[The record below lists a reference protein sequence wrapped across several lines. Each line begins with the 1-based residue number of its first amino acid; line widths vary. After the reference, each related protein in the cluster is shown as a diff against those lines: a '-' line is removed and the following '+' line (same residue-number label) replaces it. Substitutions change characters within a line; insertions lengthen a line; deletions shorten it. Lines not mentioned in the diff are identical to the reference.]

1 MKCSARSTTW
11 PGNVIVLTLLLTVLT
26 ADAAPAAACVADE
39 AMRAAIRAAVGPD
52 ATVALSTLSCELA
65 EGAVVDSAVPEPG
78 GRAGK
83 PVRFRL
89 LQGGRQ
95 AGYAISVPEV
105 SLRHVRAA
113 RPLAAGSVVAGDD
126 VREEVRAIDGELIGR
141 LPAAAEVVG
150 HTTLRAVARDE
161 VITARTVRVP
171 PAVRSGDRVVIRA
184 IVLGVEARG
193 VATAQQSGAIGDVIR
208 LVNPE
213 TRRQLK
219 GRIVGKNEVEVLH
232 GS

>member
-1 MKCSARSTTW
+1 M
-11 PGNVIVLTLLLTVLT
+11 
-26 ADAAPAAACVADE
+26 
-39 AMRAAIRAAVGPD
+39 
-52 ATVALSTLSCELA
+52 
-65 EGAVVDSAVPEPG
+65 PEPG

-95 AGYAISVPEV
+95 VGYAISVPEV

-113 RPLAAGSVVAGDD
+113 RPIAAGSVVAADD
-126 VREEVRAIDGELIGR
+126 VRETVGPIDGELIGR
-141 LPAAAEVVG
+141 LPGAADVVG
-150 HTTLRAVARDE
+150 HTTVRGVARDG
-161 VITARTVRVP
+161 VMTARIVRVP